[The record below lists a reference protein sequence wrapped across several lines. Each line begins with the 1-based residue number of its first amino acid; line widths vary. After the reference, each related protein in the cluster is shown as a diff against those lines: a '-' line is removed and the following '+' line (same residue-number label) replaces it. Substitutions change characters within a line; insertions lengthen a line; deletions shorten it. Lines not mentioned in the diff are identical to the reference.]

1 LLFILCVQ
9 ASAQQQ
15 PNNPKDPLSVFKP
28 VMVKPNPDDINFGEE
43 IAGKINKPALL
54 REAGLGKTLFKKK
67 NHHSGFFLGFL
78 GFFWF
83 FGFFFI
89 YIFAQ
94 KREFLG
100 FFQFQEY
107 L

>member
-1 LLFILCVQ
+1 LLFVTSHQ
-9 ASAQQQ
+9 ASAAQQQ
-15 PNNPKDPLSVFKP
+15 QNTSKDPLSVFKP

-54 REAGLGKTLFKKK
+54 REAGLEKTRVLKK
-67 NHHSGFFLGFL
+67 NPAQWVFWVFL
-78 GFFWF
+78 
-83 FGFFFI
+83 FFFVFF

-94 KREFLG
+94 KREFLE

-107 L
+107 F

>member
-1 LLFILCVQ
+1 
-9 ASAQQQ
+9 
-15 PNNPKDPLSVFKP
+15 VFKP

-54 REAGLGKTLFKKK
+54 REAGLEKTRVFLKKP
-67 NHHSGFFLGFL
+67 SPVGFF
-78 GFFWF
+78 F
-83 FGFFFI
+83 FGFFGFFWGFFFFF

-94 KREFLG
+94 ERELLG

-107 L
+107 F

>member
-1 LLFILCVQ
+1 M
-9 ASAQQQ
+9 
-15 PNNPKDPLSVFKP
+15 FKP

-43 IAGKINKPALL
+43 IAGKISKPALL
-54 REAGLGKTLFKKK
+54 REAGLEKTRVLKKT
-67 NHHSGFFLGFL
+67 SPVGFFGFLGFFF
-78 GFFWF
+78 FFWF
-83 FGFFFI
+83 FGFFGFFKVFGFFF

-107 L
+107 FYVHPDF